1 MASLLLHG
9 VFAFVLLNLPQV
21 SSKVNL
27 VPLGQELLEVDF
39 LSSTANSIEMKKKDK
54 IVLVQKKLE
63 TNTNEKNISDAQ
75 NTPQASTDSVGE
87 FTESQKDQTSGANL
101 TASQNEGDANGVK
114 VSIEERYIYELQKLI
129 ERKKRYPPLAKAMGQ
144 AGLVQLKI
152 TLDQNGKILETL
164 VLNQAHESLIQAAR
178 ELMKQIDGVK
188 PFPQGLNKTTWSF
201 QVPVHYSLR

>member
-1 MASLLLHG
+1 MLFHG
-9 VFAFVLLNLPQV
+9 VFAFALLNLPQV

-39 LSSTANSIEMKKKDK
+39 SSSTAKPIVVKNADK
-54 IVLVQKKLE
+54 IVSVQKKSE
-63 TNTNEKNISDAQ
+63 TISVENKLSATQ
-75 NTPQASTDSVGE
+75 NLPQVSSDSVGE
-87 FTESQKDQTSGANL
+87 FAELQKDQTSGANL
-101 TASQNEGDANGVK
+101 TASQNEGAANGVK

-164 VLNQAHESLIQAAR
+164 VLNQTHESLIQAAR
-178 ELMKQIDGVK
+178 ELIKQIDGAK

-201 QVPVHYSLR
+201 QVPVQYSLR